1 MKKLFLPLAVLVTV
15 FLCMFLLSSCENT
28 EGEEITLYVYN
39 WGEYISDGSEDS
51 VNVNREFEKY
61 CREKLGK
68 NVKVNYSTYS
78 SNEDMYAKITS
89 GQVAYDVIVPSDYM
103 IARLANEG
111 WLKEINPAKTMENY
125 RYIDPAYKGVYYDP
139 QEKYSV
145 PYTFGVVGMI
155 YNTTMVPET
164 EENLGSWALMWDQD
178 YAGQVLQFRNP
189 RDAFATAQFYLGNS
203 INSQDPAEW
212 YAAKNLLLQQK
223 NNLNVGY
230 VMDEIF
236 GKMQNGSAAV
246 ASYYAGDF
254 FTMYEENEDLAF
266 YYPRE
271 GTNIF
276 IDAMCVPKN
285 AEHADLA
292 IEYINFMNSEEM
304 AVANAEYIYYASPN
318 TLVQKNESYQETMAE
333 IHPDAMEVLYG
344 FDDSNLEY
352 FHDLPTE
359 IRVLMNSLWEELKIE
374 SSTGITVYILCGVFG
389 GSILGISIWR
399 LIVRRKRRKYY

>member
-1 MKKLFLPLAVLVTV
+1 MKKIFIPLCVLCTLLIAV
-15 FLCMFLLSSCENT
+15 FCLSSCGTDEQ
-28 EGEEITLYVYN
+28 EEITLYVYN
-39 WGEYISDGSEDS
+39 WGEYISDGSEGS
-51 VNVNREFEKY
+51 INVNRAFEKY
-61 CREKLGK
+61 CEEKLGK
-68 NVKVNYSTYS
+68 KVKVNYSTYS

-103 IARLANEG
+103 VARLANEG
-111 WLKEINPAKTMENY
+111 WLKEINPASTIPNY
-125 RYIDPAYKGVYYDP
+125 AHIDPAYRGVYYDP

-164 EENLGSWALMWDQD
+164 EENLGSWALMWDSD
-178 YAGQVLQFRNP
+178 YVGQVLQFRNP
-189 RDAFATAQFYLGNS
+189 RDAFATAQFYLGQS
-203 INSQDPAEW
+203 INSQNPADW
-212 YAAKNLLLQQK
+212 IAAKNLLLKQK
-223 NNLNVGY
+223 NELRVGY

-236 GKMQNGSAAV
+236 GKIQNGSAAI
-246 ASYYAGDF
+246 APYYAGDF
-254 FTMYEENEDLAF
+254 FTMYTENEDLAF
-266 YYPRE
+266 YYPEE

-285 AEHADLA
+285 AQNADLA

-304 AVANAEYIYYASPN
+304 AIANAEYICYASPN
-318 TLVQKNESYQETMAE
+318 LLVRNSAAYAETMAE

-359 IRVLMNSLWEELKIE
+359 TRNQMNALWEELKVE
-374 SSTGITVYILCGVFG
+374 SSTGLVVYILCGACLAV
-389 GSILGISIWR
+389 IITLTVWR
-399 LIVRRKRRKYY
+399 IVVRRKRSKYY